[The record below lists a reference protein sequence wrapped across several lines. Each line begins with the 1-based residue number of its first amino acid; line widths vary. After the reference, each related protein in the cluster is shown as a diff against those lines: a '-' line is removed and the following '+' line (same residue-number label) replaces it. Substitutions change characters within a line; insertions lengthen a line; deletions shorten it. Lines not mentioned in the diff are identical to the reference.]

1 MTSDR
6 TRHHAL
12 LDKLLKDYSDP
23 KAILGEHGLLK
34 QLPRRLVDRALEA
47 EMTAPLVYAPHA
59 PEGAD

>member
-23 KAILGEHGLLK
+23 KAILGGMACSSNCPGAWSTGRWK
-34 QLPRRLVDRALEA
+34 PR
-47 EMTAPLVYAPHA
+47 
-59 PEGAD
+59 